1 MPNKPKSTISGYNNG
16 GNVRPPFIS
25 YKGTLRTPRMTP
37 AEQAR
42 IKAGLARD
50 KKREKMFNSDIRAIM
65 RGEPDIDPPKE
76 RLLRRKK

>member
-1 MPNKPKSTISGYNNG
+1 MPNKPKSTITGYNNG
-16 GNVRPPFIS
+16 GVVN

-42 IKAGLARD
+42 IKEGLARD